1 MVMVSCITTLKTTEY
16 IKNNWT
22 LEMGELY
29 GVSYISKKK
38 KLFKKK
44 NCMFLGLQ
52 LLKREWKRLRQKAQ
66 IATIS
71 GPFINLL
78 IS

>member
-1 MVMVSCITTLKTTEY
+1 MVCLIPQ
-16 IKNNWT
+16 
-22 LEMGELY
+22 
-29 GVSYISKKK
+29 KKK
-38 KLFKKK
+38 KKSCLQKKWYV
-44 NCMFLGLQ
+44 LGLQ

-78 IS
+78 ISEKSPNRELEG